1 MKLGSHVWMTPLAL
15 APMAGVTDRPFRMLC
30 RSLGADLA
38 ASEMVTADQS
48 LWHTNKSKRRL
59 DHSGEPEPRIVQIA
73 GGEPMMMADAAR
85 RNAALGAQIIDI
97 NMGCPAKK
105 VCNRAAGSALL
116 KDEPLVAAILDAV
129 VRAVDIPVTLKMR
142 TGWDANHKNG
152 VAIARLAETAGI
164 QGLAVHGRTRT
175 DHYQGAAEYST
186 IQAIKAAVNIPVL
199 ANGDIIDGPTAQK
212 VLKVT
217 GADGLMIG
225 RAAQGNPWIFREV
238 AHYLATGKTLS
249 APAATEVRDIMTR
262 HLEQLYVFYGEQ
274 DGVRV
279 ARKHL
284 GWYRE
289 TVLKPSLNTERSSG
303 HATREQSLFQEMRI
317 ATTTLSQLDLVR
329 AWFDVIAEWPSAHQD
344 KSEQIAAESPLE
356 RTNRLYTT
364 AVA

>member
-1 MKLGSHVWMTPLAL
+1 MKVGPYSWTTPLAL

-30 RSLGADLA
+30 RSLGAQLA
-38 ASEMVTADQS
+38 ASEMVTSDQS
-48 LWHTNKSKRRL
+48 LWHTTKSKRRL

-73 GGEPMMMADAAR
+73 GGEPLMMADAAR
-85 RNAALGAQIIDI
+85 RNADLGAQIIDI

-116 KDEPLVAAILDAV
+116 RDEPLVAAILEAV

-142 TGWDANHKNG
+142 TGWDPEHKNG
-152 VAIARLAETAGI
+152 VIIARLAEAAGI

-175 DHYQGAAEYST
+175 DHYTGAAEYLT
-186 IQAIKAAVNIPVL
+186 IQAIKATVDIPVL
-199 ANGDIIDGPTAQK
+199 ANGDIIDGATAQQ
-212 VLKVT
+212 VLKQT

-238 AHYLATGKTLS
+238 AYYLATGKALS
-249 APAATEVRDIMTR
+249 APAASEVRDIMTR
-262 HLEQLYVFYGEQ
+262 HLEQLYAFYGEQ

-289 TVLKPSLNTERSSG
+289 TALKPSLNNELHGSTAIAER
-303 HATREQSLFQEMRI
+303 SLFQDMRV
-317 ATTTLSQLDLVR
+317 ATTTSSQLDLVR
-329 AWFDVIAEWPSAHQD
+329 AWFDVIAQWPSTQQGNPEHMAV
-344 KSEQIAAESPLE
+344 ASPTE
-356 RTNRLYTT
+356 RTSQLPTA